1 MHWTHFDAI
10 RIAANVFLIYFE
22 VIHSLF
28 SSSKAGGGEVRNIKT
43 EEFGVDIKLKEENK
57 QTNKYFS
64 KKHSKPGVS
73 NLSITTLQS
82 STYIISLFHA
92 NEHQYREDWE

>member
-28 SSSKAGGGEVRNIKT
+28 SSSKAGGGDEGALLLR
-43 EEFGVDIKLKEENK
+43 
-57 QTNKYFS
+57 
-64 KKHSKPGVS
+64 
-73 NLSITTLQS
+73 
-82 STYIISLFHA
+82 IIWTGIF
-92 NEHQYREDWE
+92 